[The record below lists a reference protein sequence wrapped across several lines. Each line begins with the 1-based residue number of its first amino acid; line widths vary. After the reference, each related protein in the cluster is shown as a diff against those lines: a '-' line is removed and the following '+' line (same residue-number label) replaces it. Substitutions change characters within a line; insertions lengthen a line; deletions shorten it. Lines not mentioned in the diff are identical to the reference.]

1 VSSTIALV
9 TARAARGLDEDMP
22 PLLAACAAAGARAEI
37 ADWDDEA
44 VEWPRFDAVLLRS
57 AWDYAERRRE
67 FLSWAERVAAHSAL
81 FNPLP
86 VVRWNSDKHYL
97 RDLAQAAVPVVP
109 TSYAETAA
117 DAPRVLADFL
127 AQHASRELVVKPAI
141 GAGARG
147 SRRHD
152 RSATA
157 EILAHVHSLLES
169 GRSVML
175 QPYLEDV
182 DIRGESALMFI
193 GGHFS
198 HAVRKGALLPRGA
211 PATAG
216 LFAPEEISALEPDA
230 AELAAAERVL
240 ARVPFEGLLY
250 ARVDLVRD
258 GEGQPR
264 LLELEVTEPSL
275 FLAHQPGAAER
286 LVSEVLARLM

>member
-1 VSSTIALV
+1 MRRIALV
-9 TARAARGLDEDMP
+9 TCRAARGLDEDMP
-22 PLLAACAAAGARAEI
+22 PLLAALAAAGAAAEL
-37 ADWDDEA
+37 ADWDDGA
-44 VEWPRFDAVLLRS
+44 VEWSRFDAVLLRS
-57 AWDYAERRRE
+57 AWDYAERRDE
-67 FLSWAERVAAHSAL
+67 FLSWAEGVASRTAL
-81 FNPLP
+81 FNSLP

-117 DAPRVLADFL
+117 DASRVLGDFL
-127 AQHASRELVVKPAI
+127 AQHASRELVVKPAV

-152 RSATA
+152 RDATA
-157 EILAHVHSLLES
+157 QILAHLQSLLES

-182 DIRGESALMFI
+182 DVRGESALMFI
-193 GGHFS
+193 DGHFS

-216 LFAPEEISALEPDA
+216 LFAPEEICALDPDA

-264 LLELEVTEPSL
+264 LLELEITEPSL
-275 FLAHQPGAAER
+275 FLAHQPGSAER
-286 LVSEVLARLM
+286 LATAVLNRLS